1 MTFTL
6 DPGQPIPKTVSKA
19 AEKQLRKIVEA
30 LTDQAGLD
38 PDEATH
44 DARKRT
50 KKLRALLR
58 LVRPE
63 LGEKVY
69 RRENRALRD
78 AARRLSPVRDAWV
91 LVEALDGLVA
101 PPDED
106 IDPASV
112 AALRAVLVREHRML
126 QEDQAEGRTA
136 QRSAEE
142 FERVLARV
150 ARWPLRDNGWRSLE
164 EGLEAV
170 TRAGRKAMAAAEA
183 AGTAEAFHEWR
194 KQVKYLRH
202 QFALLRQ
209 VWPDVLD
216 AMEATADE
224 LGEVLG
230 ADHDL
235 AVLRERVETASVLLP
250 ASRKALVRRIDARR
264 TGHRSEALTLG
275 HRLYAEKPSGLTDRL
290 GRLWNAAA

>member
-6 DPGQPIPKTVSKA
+6 DPGKPIPKTVRKA
-19 AEKQLRKIVEA
+19 AEKQLRKTVEA
-30 LTDQAGLD
+30 LAGEAGLD

-50 KKLRALLR
+50 KKVRALLR

-63 LGEKVY
+63 LGDDVY

-91 LVEALDGLVA
+91 LVEALDGLAA

-106 IDPASV
+106 VDPASL
-112 AALRAVLVREHRML
+112 AALRAVLVREHRLL
-126 QEDQAEGRTA
+126 QARQAEDQTA
-136 QRSAEE
+136 VRAAEE

-150 ARWPLRDNGWRSLE
+150 RRWPMRDHGWRSLD

-170 TRAGRKAMAAAEA
+170 TRAGRKAMAEAEA

-202 QFALLRQ
+202 QFGLLRQ

-216 AMEATADE
+216 AMESTADD
-224 LGEVLG
+224 LGDLLG

-235 AVLRERVETASVLLP
+235 AVLRGRVETAPVLPP
-250 ASRKALVRRIDARR
+250 ATREALLRRIEARR
-264 TGHRSEALTLG
+264 ADHRREALDLG
-275 HRLYAEKPSGLTDRL
+275 RRLYAEKPSGLTHRL
-290 GRLWNAAA
+290 GRLWKAAA